1 MNCSLEVYIISL
13 VYLKRTLAVFPG
25 LLCAETAHNLI
36 VISYAF
42 RFVLLMDSVM
52 LAHKFF
58 DESCYKSEFYA
69 YLASLS
75 IPQLNLLEGWFL
87 QILNYALFVS
97 DEEYVCQYME
107 LTDLVVPRLISEG
120 VFLPPLLYTPADQ
133 SQLCS
138 LHYQATP
145 YSGVLEAQY
154 QQWRQRSSIL
164 PVPPLIAVPVTVAV
178 PTIPTIPAIPAVP
191 AVPAVPTIPTIP
203 CMVATISSLQPISST
218 IHPLPYSMVPSSSSL
233 SPSHIQLGTDHSSS
247 FSSSSSSSS
256 SYYIPAG
263 MPGTVYQE
271 DGQLYHPRS
280 QEFASACCMKTQ
292 PTFSCC
298 LPTLAQPISYST
310 NVNSFFVPI
319 PVIPSYQNGHSCC
332 SGVYPIVVPQ
342 RCRGCILDE
351 RKTYA

>member
-13 VYLKRTLAVFPG
+13 VYLKRILAVFPG
-25 LLCAETAHNLI
+25 LLCAETVHNLI

-42 RFVLLMDSVM
+42 RSFLLMNSVM

-97 DEEYVCQYME
+97 EEEYACQYME

-133 SQLCS
+133 SQSQSQPCS
-138 LHYQATP
+138 IRYQATP
-145 YSGVLEAQY
+145 YSSVLETQY

-178 PTIPTIPAIPAVP
+178 PTIPTIP
-191 AVPAVPTIPTIP
+191 TIP
-203 CMVATISSLQPISST
+203 CMVATMSSFPPMPSV
-218 IHPLPYSMVPSSSSL
+218 IHPLSYSMVPSSSSL
-233 SPSHIQLGTDHSSS
+233 SPYHIQLGIEHSSAS

-256 SYYIPAG
+256 YYTPTG
-263 MPGTVYQE
+263 MSGVVYQE
-271 DGQLYHPRS
+271 DGQPYHPRS
-280 QEFASACCMKTQ
+280 QEFASACCVKTQ

-298 LPTLAQPISYST
+298 LPTLAQTISYST

-332 SGVYPIVVPQ
+332 TGVYPIVVPQ
-342 RCRGCILDE
+342 RCRSCIWDE
-351 RKTYA
+351 RKTHV